1 MVTLAPDT
9 LDAPAITEPGVY
21 NIPAEV
27 YHADPVAGRSLSS
40 SGARKLL
47 PPSCPAIFRYEQ
59 DHPGP
64 TKPVWEIGSAAHK
77 LVLGVGPELAIVDR
91 PRWDTNEAKEQVAA
105 IRARGGIPLKR
116 PDYDMVHAMAAEL
129 RKHPWARA
137 LFQPGAGR
145 AEQTIVW
152 RDKPTGVMC
161 RALLDWLPDP
171 VAGQRFIFRD
181 YKTSAPTSIAR
192 PDRTIDDYGYYVQAA
207 FHLAGLR
214 ALGLAGDD
222 AQALI
227 VLQRKEP
234 PHLVRVVQPDPM
246 AMRIGA
252 AKVREALETYAACRA
267 AEARGDINAWPAW
280 SDDVEMVSLPPWT
293 EREYQDLWS

>member
-1 MVTLAPDT
+1 MTAA
-9 LDAPAITEPGVY
+9 LDELVITEPGVY
-21 NIPAEV
+21 DLPADA
-27 YHADPVAGRSLSS
+27 YHADPVAGGSLSS

-47 PPSCPAIFRYEQ
+47 PPSCPAIYRYEA

-64 TKPVWEIGSAAHK
+64 ARPVWEVGSAAHK
-77 LVLGVGPELAIVDR
+77 LVLGVGPELVLVDR
-91 PRWDTNEAKEQVAA
+91 ARWDTNEVKAEVAA
-105 IRARGGIPLKR
+105 IRERGAIPLKR
-116 PDYDMVHAMAAEL
+116 PEHDMVHAMADQL
-129 RKHPWARA
+129 RRHPWARA
-137 LFQPGAGR
+137 LFQPGTGR

-152 RDKPTGVMC
+152 RDGPTGVMC

-181 YKTSAPTSIAR
+181 YKTSAPKSIEQ
-192 PDRTIDDYGYYVQAA
+192 PDRTIDAYGYYVQAA

-234 PHLVRVVQPDPM
+234 PYLVRVVQPDPM

-252 AKVREALETYAACRA
+252 AKVREALTLFAECRA
-267 AEARGDINAWPAW
+267 AGVWPGW

-293 EREYQDLWS
+293 EREYEDLWSQA